1 MSSSLTHRL
10 TRFTLFAGTK
20 ALTFLNALMRCLS
33 WRFDAWSGDFV
44 DLFFRHIGNDF
55 AEIRNLLADVRL
67 ALACASAMSAGPVA
81 DLLQQAEPASARE
94 GSGAYSSLNGR

>member
-1 MSSSLTHRL
+1 
-10 TRFTLFAGTK
+10 
-20 ALTFLNALMRCLS
+20 MRCLS

-67 ALACASAMSAGPVA
+67 ALAQASTA
-81 DLLQQAEPASARE
+81 LLSC
-94 GSGAYSSLNGR
+94 